1 MNKGASVTESFRVV
15 TFGEAM
21 IRLTPP
27 ANERLERTISLNVT
41 GGGAELNLAV
51 TVACLGHQSAWVSA
65 LPDNALGR
73 SIVRSGRAH
82 GVDTSGVALRP
93 ESEGRAGLYFL
104 EEGADPRPSSV
115 LYDRANSTM
124 ARLQPGMFD
133 WSALLEGA
141 NAFMVSGIT
150 PALGAGARQE
160 TMNAIWAANKLRIP
174 VFFDPNYRSKLW
186 TEEEAQACFVEIV
199 PFVDV
204 LFASR
209 SGLQTFFGVTGN
221 DHGEALVHACE
232 RLGLA
237 ACVLTRKRGKQSR
250 SQKMAAIGAT
260 ADKRIV
266 ETDWTNVEI
275 VDRVGGGDAF
285 AGGFVTGYLEKPGDL
300 GYALELG
307 LAASALKHTMV
318 GDFLCATRAE
328 IEAAITA
335 TEGGVLQR

>member
-1 MNKGASVTESFRVV
+1 MTAQFKIV

-27 ANERLERTISLNVT
+27 ANERLERTLSLNLT
-41 GGGAELNLAV
+41 SGGAELNLAV
-51 TVACLGHQSAWVSA
+51 TTACLGHNAAWISA

-73 SIVRSGRAH
+73 SIVRSARGH
-82 GVDTSGVALRP
+82 GVDTTGVALRP
-93 ESEGRAGLYFL
+93 ESEGRTGVYFL

-124 ARLQPGMFD
+124 AQLEAGLFD
-133 WSALLEGA
+133 WPTILQGA
-141 NAFMVSGIT
+141 HAFMVSGIT
-150 PALGAGARQE
+150 PALGPGARKE
-160 TMNAIWAANKLRIP
+160 TLNAIWAANRLRIP

-186 TEEEAQACFVEIV
+186 TEDEAQACFIEII

-209 SGLQTFFGVTGN
+209 SGLETFFGVTGI

-237 ACVLTRKRGKQSR
+237 ACVLTRKRGKLSR

-260 ADKRIV
+260 ADKQVV

-285 AGGFVTGYLEKPGDL
+285 AGGFIVGYLERPGDL
-300 GYALELG
+300 AFALELG

-318 GDFLCATRAE
+318 GDFLCATRSE
-328 IEAAITA
+328 IEAAVGA
-335 TEGGVLQR
+335 REGGVLQR